1 MPPLIARAHDS
12 RRDLLNDILTAE
24 YIPWLLAAVA
34 GLLAVLFIL
43 RRRRGKDRLQKVFD
57 EISFDRIEGLVIPNG
72 DDGEIQIDH
81 MLLTSRGLLV
91 VDIKHVAG
99 KVFGSDKMQDWTV
112 IAADRRF
119 TFSNPQPAL
128 YDRVAAVAHIV
139 RQVPVSGRVLF
150 LDGAEFTKGVPENVA
165 TLDELLAQFGEAD
178 KAAAKFKI
186 DAFRPHWE
194 QLRKAAV
201 KPGSAAAALQGSRS

>member
-1 MPPLIARAHDS
+1 
-12 RRDLLNDILTAE
+12 LNDILAAE
-24 YIPWLLAAVA
+24 YLPWLLGVVAV
-34 GLLAVLFIL
+34 LLAVLFIL
-43 RRRRGKDRLQKVFD
+43 RRRRGKDHLQRVFD

-91 VDIKHVAG
+91 LDIKDVAG

-112 IAADRRF
+112 IAADRRY

-150 LDGAEFTKGVPENVA
+150 LDGAEFTKGVPDSVA

-194 QLRKAAV
+194 RLQKAALD
-201 KPGSAAAALQGSRS
+201 PGAQAAELHSSGN